1 MKFTQAL
8 KMAFSALRSN
18 LARSFL
24 TMLGI
29 IIGVLSVTMLITMVN
44 GATDEMTGS
53 LEGMGSNMITVNVNS
68 PKQTYIS
75 MDDLKQLVGKDNIY
89 DIAGASGS
97 RGPTTIKAG
106 TENMEM
112 SVTGVTGNYSV
123 MQEQTLD
130 NGRFL
135 TDLDVEV
142 NSNNVVIDY
151 ETAKELFGT
160 SFCTGSSL
168 TIEGTEFTVV
178 GVLEETDTTG
188 RMNTSVV
195 NIPISTAQRMFKNT
209 ELDNIYVQADTADDV
224 DGVVETMEDYM
235 MSELKDEDYFTVIN
249 NSALLDMMDQ
259 MTSTMTAILAGIAS
273 ISLLVGGI
281 GIMNIMLV
289 SVTERTREIGVRKA
303 IGARRGDILI
313 QFVIEALVLCLA
325 GGIIGLLLGYGGLA
339 IASGLMGMAFSMSLS
354 TISLAVCFS
363 LAVGLIFGIYPANKA
378 SKLRPIEAL
387 RYE

>member
-75 MDDLKQLVGKDNIY
+75 MDDLEQLIGKDNIY
-89 DIAGASGS
+89 DVAGASTS
-97 RGPTTIKAG
+97 QGPTMIKAG
-106 TENMEM
+106 TENMEV
-112 SVTGVTGNYSV
+112 SVTGVTGNYAII
-123 MQEQTLD
+123 QEQTLD

-135 TDLDVEV
+135 TDLDIEV

-151 ETAKELFGT
+151 ETAKDLFGT
-160 SFCTGSSL
+160 NFCTGSSL
-168 TIEGTEFTVV
+168 TIAGAEFTVV
-178 GVLEETDTTG
+178 GVLEEKDTTG
-188 RMNTSVV
+188 RMNTSIV

-209 ELDNIYVQADTADDV
+209 ELNNIYVQADTADDV

-235 MSELKDEDYFTVIN
+235 MSELKDEDYFAVIN
-249 NSALLDMMDQ
+249 NSAILDMMDQ
-259 MTSTMTAILAGIAS
+259 MTATMTAILAGIAS

-303 IGARRGDILI
+303 IGAKRGDILI

-325 GGIIGLLLGYGGLA
+325 GGIIGLLLGYGGLVV
-339 IASGLMGMAFSMSLS
+339 ASGLMGMAFTMSVS